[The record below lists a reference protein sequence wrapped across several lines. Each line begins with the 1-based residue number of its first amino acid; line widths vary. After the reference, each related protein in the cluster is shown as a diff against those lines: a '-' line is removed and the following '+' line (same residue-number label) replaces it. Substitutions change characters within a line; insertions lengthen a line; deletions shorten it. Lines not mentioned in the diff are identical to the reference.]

1 MTENFESKQQAK
13 QDMQDAGAKTAHVA
27 GKAAASYFGGTLGN
41 IAYDKISQTKL
52 GQKIE
57 QGAGKVISR
66 VPGVNKLNKKLNN
79 IGAVDAADKA
89 VDLVGGKGIAKAG
102 KCVNSLAKS
111 GTSAGSKIARP
122 IGRSV
127 RKVNGNGSTPKAL
140 ENNKKGKPA
149 NNFLLKNTKSKNDNI
164 TNESS
169 TNGNT
174 DSQEEKNDLNE
185 FATNDIFGFGF
196 SKYKKRILLIAVCC
210 GFLLLILLIII
221 MAASMAG
228 SSDVALSPISSINSG
243 EDEKENHYYD
253 QKKYPELF
261 EKEMNFNNMIAGDGV
276 SNTGIINE
284 YQNNYGVT
292 LDIYILEAT
301 LLYRDYEY
309 YLVRLDN
316 MSEEEYKKLI
326 ESDPDY
332 HKKIYDFEEASKY
345 INTVAELMISSS
357 GEGENVNYYS
367 DVSKNGEYYNKLL
380 NSSFFTEYYSKVLA
394 YEKYSDQTKLVDEIF
409 DYAEFMRYA
418 VEGEKVSS
426 YIISDS
432 MKVHL
437 QTCAK
442 YKYKIINNISIYDNP
457 AATNNEAEAPSIVSL
472 VDYGVGVLYGELSSY
487 TKSYANGQGDNMKEG
502 LKALLVASY
511 SFMLGQRSY
520 GHTGL
525 DLKQPDLYY
534 PTGNCRIVS
543 CNPNTNSHYAKYNG
557 DKHGTCMSTTSSSAN
572 HPALSQDQ
580 LTKLRELVSEV
591 FGEVMVEKGV
601 TTSTFSGYK
610 DIKYGN
616 FYDSINNSNCGANCL
631 GQEEAIQDSK
641 NGMTYREILAKYYDS
656 TKYDIINIKEGLY
669 VENANYSNASYD
681 GNVIFY
687 DQGDYSKVNFCG
699 QSNKHISSSGCGVT
713 SMAIITS
720 SFTGNKTYDPVYMMN
735 LAYSMGDCG
744 SGIRGTN
751 ASFFKKAAQKL
762 GFGYKYIGKKN
773 ASQVVD
779 VLKTG
784 KSMVIAHMDK
794 GHFTDN
800 GHYIV
805 LTAVNEN
812 GKVYVHDPNNRGNSK
827 NKKTGNGWY
836 DLDMIAG
843 ELKSGFYV
851 ITKG

>member
-1 MTENFESKQQAK
+1 MTENFESKQQNK

-27 GKAAASYFGGTLGN
+27 GKVAASYFGGTLGN
-41 IAYDKISQTKL
+41 VAYDKIFQTKL

-66 VPGVNKLNKKLNN
+66 VPGVNKLNKKLNDT
-79 IGAVDAADKA
+79 GAVDAADKA
-89 VDLVGGKGIAKAG
+89 VDLVGGKGAAKAG
-102 KCVNSLAKS
+102 KSVNSLPKS
-111 GTSAGSKIARP
+111 GIGAASKTTKP
-122 IGRSV
+122 LGRGG
-127 RKVNGNGSTPKAL
+127 RKTTGDGSTPKAL
-140 ENNKKGKPA
+140 ENRKKGGYAKDFLSRNKTNSTSSTTSTEETSSDT
-149 NNFLLKNTKSKNDNI
+149 NNEEEENE
-164 TNESS
+164 TNELGES
-169 TNGNT
+169 
-174 DSQEEKNDLNE
+174 K
-185 FATNDIFGFGF
+185 DIFSFGF
-196 SKYKKRILLIAVCC
+196 SKYKLKILLIFGC
-210 GFLLLILLIII
+210 GGFILLLLLVL
-221 MAASMAG
+221 MVTTSMFATTDT
-228 SSDVALSPISSINSG
+228 SLAPISSINS
-243 EDEKENHYYD
+243 DETQNHYYD
-253 QKKYPELF
+253 NEKYPELY
-261 EKEMNFNNMIAGDGV
+261 EQEIKFNNSIGNKE
-276 SNTGIINE
+276 SSSGIIGE
-284 YQNNYGVT
+284 YQDKYGVT
-292 LDIYILEAT
+292 LDVYMLEAT
-301 LLYRDYEY
+301 LLYRDYAY

-316 MSEEEYKKLI
+316 MSEEEYKKLT
-326 ESDPDY
+326 ESDPGY
-332 HKKIYDFEEASKY
+332 HQKIYNFEEAAKY
-345 INTVAELMISSS
+345 INTVAELMISST
-357 GEGENVNYYS
+357 GEGEYVNYYT
-367 DVSKNGEYYNKLL
+367 DITKNGEYYNKLL

-534 PTGNCRIVS
+534 PTGNCRMVC

-616 FYDSINNSNCGANCL
+616 YYDSINNSDCGANCL

-713 SMAIITS
+713 SMAIVAS